1 MRKINL
7 LIILYFFTIF
17 STVSATNQNF
27 DEWLVAFKIKAKNQG
42 ISEKTI
48 SNSIGESLKRLR
60 RDSIDVFLAHE
71 PCDFDLTNETEMLF
85 QKFWFDFQMLPEKQ
99 QQNK

>member
-7 LIILYFFTIF
+7 LIILYFFTFF

-27 DEWLVAFKIKAKNQG
+27 DEWLAEFKIKAKNNG

-48 SNSIGESLKRLR
+48 VL
-60 RDSIDVFLAHE
+60 
-71 PCDFDLTNETEMLF
+71 
-85 QKFWFDFQMLPEKQ
+85 
-99 QQNK
+99 